1 MHRVTPIGFKAEPP
15 SWAMGTLSFLRPA
28 KEVPTTWWSAADP
41 MTTRPPARTLMILII
56 GLWIFGTGDAMLI
69 AAGIGNTPWTVLAEG
84 IALNIS
90 WSVGQATF
98 LVSIL
103 VLLLW
108 VPLKERPGIGTILN
122 AVFIAAAIEVMVPR
136 LPAPDSQTMAVAEV
150 LAGVLLIGIGS
161 GIYLT
166 ANLGPGPRDGWMTG
180 LQRASGVPIAR
191 VRGGIEASVLVLG
204 WLMGGTFREGT
215 ILFAVLIGPVVAIC
229 LNLAGRFGSPGEVH
243 G

>member
-15 SWAMGTLSFLRPA
+15 SWAMGALSFLRPA
-28 KEVPTTWWSAADP
+28 KEVPTTWWSEADP
-41 MTTRPPARTLMILII
+41 MTTRPPAKTLMILII

-108 VPLKERPGIGTILN
+108 IPLKERPGIGTILN

-136 LPAPDSQTMAVAEV
+136 LPVPDSQAMAVAEV

-180 LQRASGVPIAR
+180 LQRASGIPIAR
-191 VRGGIEASVLVLG
+191 VRGGIEVSVLVMG
-204 WLMGGTFREGT
+204 WVLGGTCREGP

>member
-1 MHRVTPIGFKAEPP
+1 
-15 SWAMGTLSFLRPA
+15 MGVLTFLRPA
-28 KEVPTTWWSAADP
+28 KDVPTTWWSAADP
-41 MTTRPPARTLMILII
+41 MTTRPPTRTLLILIA
-56 GLWIFGTGDAMLI
+56 GLWIFGTGDALLI

-84 IALNIS
+84 IARNIG

-98 LVSIL
+98 LVSVL

-108 VPLKERPGIGTILN
+108 IPLKEKPGIGTILN
-122 AVFIAAAIEVMVPR
+122 AILIAAAIEVMVPL
-136 LPAPDSQTMAVAEV
+136 LPVPETQTMAVAEV
-150 LAGVLLIGIGS
+150 LVGVILIGIGS

-180 LQRASGVPIAR
+180 LQKFSGFPIAR
-191 VRGGIEASVLVLG
+191 VRGGIEVSVLVLG
-204 WLMGGTFREGT
+204 IVLGGTFREGT